1 MFIQLIWSTY
11 FISSS
16 SFSDVRHDLLNI
28 AQKIELITKDIN
40 PSNKKKIRENIESA
54 LNFLRDDDQYEYFVK
69 SHSGDVILRRSLSFN
84 PTFPPKSQMNKDRY
98 ISTKVTKCGQY
109 WEFNL
114 FYYGHNCDIAI
125 YTKRHLE
132 LTEVLLPFY
141 FISILMLI
149 ILSLFAAKVIT
160 RNLLLVVNKIS
171 KATGIIALGELGHR
185 IKVSNS
191 DDEIAE
197 LEKNLNYTFEQL
209 EEAFNKVSEFSAEV
223 AHELRTPLTAIKGS
237 LEVSLRKNRT
247 LDEYQNVIIEAIEE
261 ISHLHRLV
269 DDMLLLLKPVSDY
282 EKSLFIEVDFSKI
295 VEDVIS
301 QLTFIAEIKNIR
313 IVQEIT
319 SGLCCSGIKSL
330 LTRIVFNIIHN
341 AIEFSNEGT
350 LIKVIVNEIDSNI
363 SMKVI
368 DEGCGISEEDQQKI
382 FNRFY
387 KKLGSK
393 GNGLGLA
400 MVKQLVGIHSGKIYC
415 ESILDEGAT
424 FTVEIPQK

>member
-1 MFIQLIWSTY
+1 
-11 FISSS
+11 
-16 SFSDVRHDLLNI
+16 
-28 AQKIELITKDIN
+28 
-40 PSNKKKIRENIESA
+40 
-54 LNFLRDDDQYEYFVK
+54 
-69 SHSGDVILRRSLSFN
+69 
-84 PTFPPKSQMNKDRY
+84 
-98 ISTKVTKCGQY
+98 
-109 WEFNL
+109 
-114 FYYGHNCDIAI
+114 
-125 YTKRHLE
+125 
-132 LTEVLLPFY
+132 
-141 FISILMLI
+141 
-149 ILSLFAAKVIT
+149 
-160 RNLLLVVNKIS
+160 
-171 KATGIIALGELGHR
+171 LGHR

-319 SGLCCSGIKSL
+319 SDLCCSGIKSL

-350 LIKVIVNEIDSNI
+350 LIKVIVNEIDSNV